1 MGKTFSVYMHTF
13 PNGKVY
19 IGITSTSPYKRWN
32 GGLGYKSQTLMFRA
46 ITKYGWDNIR
56 HEVLFDGLTQNEAEA
71 AEKRL
76 ISEHN
81 ADNAAYGYNV
91 EPGGNAGKKLAEST
105 KQKISESRNGKRWDY
120 FRGRHHT
127 EESKRLLSEAHMG
140 KLANGK
146 SPLCKMVEQ
155 IDGEGDAV
163 AVYKSLTI
171 AAESVGVSKST
182 MSEAIK
188 NRSRC
193 RGYYW
198 RWHDGRFD

>member
-1 MGKTFSVYMHTF
+1 MMSRMFSVYKHTF

-19 IGITSTSPYKRWN
+19 IGITCTNVFKRWN

-56 HEVLFDGLTQNEAEA
+56 HEVLFDSLTQEEAEA
-71 AEKRL
+71 TEKRL
-76 ISEHN
+76 IAEHN
-81 ADNAAYGYNV
+81 ACDAAYGYNV
-91 EPGGNAGKKLAEST
+91 ESGGNVGKKLAEST
-105 KQKISESRNGKRWDY
+105 KQKISESRKGKRWDY
-120 FRGRHHT
+120 FKGRHHT
-127 EESKRLLSEAHMG
+127 EESKRLLSETHKG

-155 IDGEGDAV
+155 INGNGGTV

-171 AAESVGVSKST
+171 AAESVGVTKGT

-188 NRSRC
+188 NGSRC
-193 RGYYW
+193 RGYHW
-198 RWHDGRFD
+198 RWYDG